1 MGNTKPTAVYQDVTP
16 QMAHVWLTH
25 NTNNYRKL
33 SSANIKNL
41 KDELIGGVWMATT
54 QGVGFDVNGVL
65 VDGQNRLTAILQTGI
80 TAEDMLVCYNLPEDA
95 KFKIDVGRKRTLAD
109 HTQLPSKV
117 IATVRV
123 PFRAMGHTG
132 NYINNLTFMRKY
144 LEGSLGKLA
153 IELHG
158 ICPDVRGV
166 VGHGIRSGLIMSIL
180 SGKITRKQGL
190 RMFES
195 LAKLRKN
202 NKNVY
207 LEKSLVKRRKIEAT
221 LPNLLSSLIEKMDQD
236 IIPLYDDKTGK
247 FVDATDVREKAS
259 KLMFLAMQ
267 AFDPALNS
275 SEEFVSPSRTEVE
288 RVLDI

>member
-1 MGNTKPTAVYQDVTP
+1 MGNINPTAVYQDVTP

-25 NTNNYRKL
+25 NTNNSRKL

-41 KDELIGGVWMATT
+41 KAELTGGVWMATT
-54 QGVGFDVNGVL
+54 QGVGYDTNGVL

-80 TAEDMLVCYNLPEDA
+80 TAEDMLVCYNLPEYA
-95 KFKIDVGRKRTLAD
+95 KFKIDVGRGRSIAD
-109 HTQLPSKV
+109 HTQLPTKV

-123 PFRAMGHTG
+123 PLRSLGLIG
-132 NYINNLTFMRKY
+132 NLNNLTFMRKY
-144 LEGSLGKLA
+144 LEGDLGKIA

-158 ICPDVRGV
+158 ICSDVRGV
-166 VGHGIRSGLIMSIL
+166 VGHGIRAGLIISIL

-195 LAKLRKN
+195 LTKLRKN

-221 LPNLLSSLIEKMDQD
+221 LPNLLSSLIEKMDQG
-236 IIPLYDDKTGK
+236 IIPVYDDKTGK

-259 KLMFLAMQ
+259 KLMLLAIQ

>member
-1 MGNTKPTAVYQDVTP
+1 MGNIKPTAVYQDVTP

-41 KDELIGGVWMATT
+41 KAELTGGVWMATT
-54 QGVGFDVNGVL
+54 QGVGFDTNGVL

-95 KFKIDVGRKRTLAD
+95 KFKIDVGRGRSIAD
-109 HTQLPSKV
+109 HTQLPTKV

-123 PFRAMGHTG
+123 PLRSLGLIG
-132 NYINNLTFMRKY
+132 NLNNLTFMRKY
-144 LEGSLGKLA
+144 LEGDLGKLA

-158 ICPDVRGV
+158 ICSDVRGV
-166 VGHGIRSGLIMSIL
+166 VGHGIRAGLIISIL

-195 LAKLRKN
+195 LTKLRKN

-221 LPNLLSSLIEKMDQD
+221 LPNLLSSLIEKMDQG
-236 IIPLYDDKTGK
+236 IIPVYDDKTGR

-259 KLMFLAMQ
+259 KLMLLAIQ

>member
-1 MGNTKPTAVYQDVTP
+1 MGNIKPTAVYQDVTP

-41 KDELIGGVWMATT
+41 KAELTGGVWMATT
-54 QGVGFDVNGVL
+54 QGVGFDTNGVL

-95 KFKIDVGRKRTLAD
+95 KFKIDVGRGRSIAD
-109 HTQLPSKV
+109 HTQLPTKV

-123 PFRAMGHTG
+123 PLRSLGLIG
-132 NYINNLTFMRKY
+132 NLNNLTFMRKY
-144 LEGSLGKLA
+144 LEGDLGKLA

-158 ICPDVRGV
+158 ICSDVRGV
-166 VGHGIRSGLIMSIL
+166 VGHGIRAGLIISIL

-195 LAKLRKN
+195 LTKLRKN

-221 LPNLLSSLIEKMDQD
+221 LPNLLSSLIEKMDQG
-236 IIPLYDDKTGK
+236 IIPVYDDKTGK

-259 KLMFLAMQ
+259 KLMLLAIQ

>member
-1 MGNTKPTAVYQDVTP
+1 MGNIKPTAVYQDVTP

-41 KDELIGGVWMATT
+41 KAELTGGVWMATT
-54 QGVGFDVNGVL
+54 QGVGFDTNGVL

-95 KFKIDVGRKRTLAD
+95 KFKIDVGRGRSIAD
-109 HTQLPSKV
+109 HTQLPTKV

-123 PFRAMGHTG
+123 PLRSLGLIG
-132 NYINNLTFMRKY
+132 NLNNLTFMRKY
-144 LEGSLGKLA
+144 LEGDLGKLA

-158 ICPDVRGV
+158 ICSDVRGV
-166 VGHGIRSGLIMSIL
+166 VGHGIRAGLIISIL

-195 LAKLRKN
+195 LTKLRKN

-221 LPNLLSSLIEKMDQD
+221 LPNLLSSLIEK
-236 IIPLYDDKTGK
+236 
-247 FVDATDVREKAS
+247 AS
-259 KLMFLAMQ
+259 KLMLLAIQ

>member
-16 QMAHVWLTH
+16 QMAHVWLTP

-41 KDELIGGVWMATT
+41 KAELTGGVWMATT
-54 QGVGFDVNGVL
+54 QGVGFDTNGVL

-95 KFKIDVGRKRTLAD
+95 KFKIDVGRGRSIAD
-109 HTQLPSKV
+109 HTQLPTKV

-123 PFRAMGHTG
+123 PIRSLGLIG
-132 NYINNLTFMRKY
+132 NLNNLTFMRKY
-144 LEGSLGKLA
+144 LEGDLGKLA

-158 ICPDVRGV
+158 ICSDVRGV
-166 VGHGIRSGLIMSIL
+166 VGHGIRAGLIISIL

-195 LAKLRKN
+195 LTKLRKN

-221 LPNLLSSLIEKMDQD
+221 LPNLLSSLIEKMDQG
-236 IIPLYDDKTGK
+236 IIPVYDDKTGK
-247 FVDATDVREKAS
+247 FVDSTDVREKAS
-259 KLMFLAMQ
+259 KLMLLAIQ

>member
-1 MGNTKPTAVYQDVTP
+1 MGNIKPTAVYQDVTP

-41 KDELIGGVWMATT
+41 KAELTGGVWMATT
-54 QGVGFDVNGVL
+54 QGVGFDTNGVL

-95 KFKIDVGRKRTLAD
+95 KFKIDVGRGRSIAD
-109 HTQLPSKV
+109 HTQLPTKV

-123 PFRAMGHTG
+123 PLRSLGLIG
-132 NYINNLTFMRKY
+132 NLNNLTFMRKY
-144 LEGSLGKLA
+144 LEGDLGKLA

-158 ICPDVRGV
+158 ICSDVRGV
-166 VGHGIRSGLIMSIL
+166 VGHGIRAGLIISIL

-195 LAKLRKN
+195 LTTLRKN

-221 LPNLLSSLIEKMDQD
+221 LPNLLSSLIEKMDQG
-236 IIPLYDDKTGK
+236 IIPVYDDKTGK

-259 KLMFLAMQ
+259 KLMLLAIQ